1 MRIYYDFHLHS
12 CLSLC
17 AEDDMT
23 PANIAGMAHL
33 AGLDAFA
40 LADHQSAKNCPA
52 AACRARE
59 LGLSFLPAMELNTRE
74 EVHVLCLFA
83 ELGPAL
89 EFTDYVARRLLFT
102 PPEDKRRLWRQTVM
116 AEGDVP
122 VGEEPLWLGSAAD
135 IGIYDVSSLVR
146 GAGGIAIPAHIDR
159 PSNSLVAN
167 LGFYDPAMGFSL
179 CELSPGCD
187 ERAFAQ
193 AHPDLRGMR
202 FIRGSDAHDLAAIPD
217 RQHWLEAEGRTPR
230 AILRALEG
238 R

>member
-23 PANIAGMAHL
+23 PASIAGMAYL

-40 LADHQSAKNCPA
+40 LSDHQSAKNCPA
-52 AACRARE
+52 ADHHARE
-59 LGLSFLPAMELNTRE
+59 LGLAFLPAMELSTRE

-83 ELGPAL
+83 GLEPAL

-102 PPEDKRRLWRQTVM
+102 PPEDKRKLWRQTIM
-116 AEGDVP
+116 AAGDVP

-135 IGIYDVSSLVR
+135 IGIYDVSALVR
-146 GAGGIAIPAHIDR
+146 GAGGVAIPAHVDR
-159 PSNSLVAN
+159 PSNSLIAN

-179 CELSPGCD
+179 CELSCSCD
-187 ERAFAQ
+187 EHTFVQ
-193 AHPDLRGMR
+193 AHPDLCGMR

-217 RQHWLEAEGRTPR
+217 RRYWLEAEGRTPR

-238 R
+238 K